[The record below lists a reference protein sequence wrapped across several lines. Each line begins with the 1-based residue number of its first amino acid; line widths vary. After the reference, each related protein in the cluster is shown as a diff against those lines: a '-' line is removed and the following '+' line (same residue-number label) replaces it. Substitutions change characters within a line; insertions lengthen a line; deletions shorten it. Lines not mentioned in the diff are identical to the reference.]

1 MNTRTAQKLAEVVAM
16 MQLMKSLGMELPPGL
31 PELARQLEAALRK

>member
-1 MNTRTAQKLAEVVAM
+1 
-16 MQLMKSLGMELPPGL
+16 MKSLGMELPPGL